1 MEQLLKPMSPP
12 LVAHRLRRVKEN
24 RSLLRSVRISFPV
37 LTSLCLLHY
46 VFLLG
51 VSAGHQGRC
60 QEDTGVVSAR
70 RGVGVRW
77 TPGWVSGGHPVCDPD
92 LAVRGLESLL
102 ESVVSGQ

>member
-1 MEQLLKPMSPP
+1 MEQPLKPMSPP

-60 QEDTGVVSAR
+60 QEDTRYVIPTSLSGVLRAFWNR
-70 RGVGVRW
+70 F
-77 TPGWVSGGHPVCDPD
+77 
-92 LAVRGLESLL
+92 
-102 ESVVSGQ
+102 SVASERQGS